1 MAIDLVKCGRVKLH
15 KTRTLKAKNVY
26 HRLLVKLYKF
36 LSRRTTASFNKCVL
50 KRLLNSR
57 VNRAPVSLSKLAKYS
72 QRKSYIDQKGKGK
85 GNDLIFAVVG
95 TVTDDT
101 RLIDVPEL
109 KVCALKFTE
118 KARERI
124 TAAKGKCFTFD
135 QLAINRPQGEN
146 VILLRGTRDR
156 EAKKHFGKAP
166 GLPDSNTKPY
176 VRSKGRKFER
186 ARGRRRS
193 RGYKA

>member
-1 MAIDLVKCGRVKLH
+1 MSLA
-15 KTRTLKAKNVY
+15 TLGNGLRRAGNGISYSEDNHSTGKK
-26 HRLLVKLYKF
+26 KF
-36 LSRRTTASFNKCVL
+36 GLI
-50 KRLLNSR
+50 
-57 VNRAPVSLSKLAKYS
+57 LSKLSKYAE
-72 QRKSYIDQKGKGK
+72 RKSVKDAQSK
-85 GNDLIFAVVG
+85 GNDVIFAVVG
-95 TVTDDT
+95 TVTNDL
-101 RLIDVPEL
+101 RVIDVPEM
-109 KVCALKFTE
+109 KVCALKFSE

-124 TAAKGKCFTFD
+124 VASKGKCLTFD
-135 QLAINRPQGEN
+135 QLALNRPNGEN

-166 GLPDSNTKPY
+166 GLPDANTKPY

>member
-1 MAIDLVKCGRVKLH
+1 MAIDLVKAGRVKLH

-36 LSRRTTASFNKCVL
+36 LSRRTTSKFNKCVL

-57 VNRAPVSLSKLAKYS
+57 INRAPVSLTKLAKYVE
-72 QRKSYIDQKGKGK
+72 RKSVQDLKSK
-85 GNDLIFAVVG
+85 GNDVIFAVVG
-95 TVTDDT
+95 TVTNDL

-124 TAAKGKCFTFD
+124 NAANGKCYTFD
-135 QLAINRPQGEN
+135 QLALNRPNGEN
-146 VILLRGTRDR
+146 VVLLRGTRDR

-166 GLPDSNTKPY
+166 GLPDANTKPY

>member
-15 KTRTLKAKNVY
+15 KMRTLKARNVY

-36 LSRRTTASFNKCVL
+36 LSRRTTSRFNKCVL

-57 VNRAPVSLSKLAKYS
+57 VNRTPVSLTKLAKYS
-72 QRKSYIDQKGKGK
+72 LRKSVADQKAKG
-85 GNDLIFAVVG
+85 DDIIFAIVG
-95 TVTDDT
+95 TVTNDT
-101 RLIDVPEL
+101 RLIDVPEM

-124 TAAKGKCFTFD
+124 TGAKGKCFTFD
-135 QLAINRPQGEN
+135 QLAINRPKGEN

>member
-1 MAIDLVKCGRVKLH
+1 MAIDLVKAGRVKLH

-36 LSRRTTASFNKCVL
+36 LSRRTTSKYNKCVL

-57 VNRAPVSLSKLAKYS
+57 VNRCPVSLSKLSKYAE
-72 QRKSYIDQKGKGK
+72 RKSVKDAQSK
-85 GNDLIFAVVG
+85 GNDVIFAVVG
-95 TVTDDT
+95 TVTNDL
-101 RLIDVPEL
+101 RLIDVPEM
-109 KVCALKFTE
+109 KVCALKFSE

-124 TAAKGKCFTFD
+124 VAAKGKCLTFD
-135 QLAINRPQGEN
+135 QLALNRPNGEN

-166 GLPDSNTKPY
+166 GLPDANTKPY

>member
-15 KTRTLKAKNVY
+15 KMRTLKARNVY

-36 LSRRTTASFNKCVL
+36 LSRRTTSRFNKCVL

-57 VNRAPVSLSKLAKYS
+57 VNRTPVSLTKLAKYS
-72 QRKSYIDQKGKGK
+72 LRKSVADQKAKG
-85 GNDLIFAVVG
+85 DDIIFAIVG
-95 TVTDDT
+95 TVTNDT
-101 RLIDVPEL
+101 RLIDVPEM

-124 TAAKGKCFTFD
+124 TSAKGKCLSFD
-135 QLAINRPQGEN
+135 QLAINRPEGEN

>member
-1 MAIDLVKCGRVKLH
+1 MAIDLVKAGRIRLH
-15 KTRTLKAKNVY
+15 ITRKLKAKNVY

-36 LSRRTTASFNKCVL
+36 LSRRTTSNFNKCVL

-57 VNRAPVSLSKLAKYS
+57 VNRTPVSLSKLAKYAE
-72 QRKSYIDQKGKGK
+72 RKSVKDEKAK
-85 GNDLIFAVVG
+85 GNDVIFAVVG
-95 TVTDDT
+95 TVTNDLRVLD
-101 RLIDVPEL
+101 LPEI

-118 KARERI
+118 KAREKI
-124 TAAKGKCFTFD
+124 TSSNGKCFTFD
-135 QLAINRPQGEN
+135 QLAINRPNGEN

-166 GLPDSNTKPY
+166 GLPDANTKPY
-176 VRSKGRKFER
+176 VRSKGRKFEK

>member
-15 KTRTLKAKNVY
+15 KSRTLKAKNVY

-36 LSRRTTASFNKCVL
+36 LSRRTTSKYNKCVL

-57 VNRAPVSLSKLAKYS
+57 VNRCPVSLSKLSKYAE
-72 QRKSYIDQKGKGK
+72 RKSVKEAKSK
-85 GNDLIFAVVG
+85 GNDVIFAVVG
-95 TVTDDT
+95 TVTNDL
-101 RLIDVPEL
+101 RVIDVPEM
-109 KVCALKFTE
+109 KVCALKFSE

-124 TAAKGKCFTFD
+124 VASKGKCLTFD
-135 QLAINRPQGEN
+135 QLALNRPNGEN

-166 GLPDSNTKPY
+166 GLPDANTKPY

>member
-1 MAIDLVKCGRVKLH
+1 MAIDLVKCGRVKLR
-15 KTRTLKAKNVY
+15 KIRKLKAKNVY

-36 LSRRTTASFNKCVL
+36 LSRRTTSNFNKCVL

-57 VNRAPVSLSKLAKYS
+57 VNRCPVSLSKLSKYA
-72 QRKSYIDQKGKGK
+72 QRKSVTDEKNK
-85 GNDLIFAVVG
+85 GNDIIFAVIG
-95 TVTDDT
+95 TVTNDT
-101 RLIDVPEL
+101 RIIDVPEM

-124 TAAKGKCFTFD
+124 VAAKGKCITFD
-135 QLAINRPQGEN
+135 QLAINRPKGEN
-146 VILLRGTRDR
+146 IILLRGTRDR

>member
-1 MAIDLVKCGRVKLH
+1 MAIDLVKAGRVKLH

-36 LSRRTTASFNKCVL
+36 LSRRTTSKFNKCVL

-57 VNRAPVSLSKLAKYS
+57 INRAPVSLTKLAKYVE
-72 QRKSYIDQKGKGK
+72 RKSVQEAKSK
-85 GNDLIFAVVG
+85 GNDIVFAVVG
-95 TVTDDT
+95 TVTNDL

-124 TAAKGKCFTFD
+124 NAANGKCYTFD
-135 QLAINRPQGEN
+135 QLALNRPNGEN
-146 VILLRGTRDR
+146 VVLLRGTRDR

-166 GLPDSNTKPY
+166 GLPDANTKPY

>member
-15 KTRTLKAKNVY
+15 KMRTLKARNVY

-36 LSRRTTASFNKCVL
+36 LSRRTTSRFNKCVL

-57 VNRAPVSLSKLAKYS
+57 VNRTPVSLTKLAKYS
-72 QRKSYIDQKGKGK
+72 LRKCVADQKAKG
-85 GNDLIFAVVG
+85 DDIIFAIVG
-95 TVTDDT
+95 TVTNDT
-101 RLIDVPEL
+101 RLIDVPEM

-124 TAAKGKCFTFD
+124 TSAKGKCLTFD
-135 QLAINRPQGEN
+135 QLAINRPEGEN

>member
-1 MAIDLVKCGRVKLH
+1 MAIDLVKCGRVKLRRF
-15 KTRTLKAKNVY
+15 RTLRAKNVY
-26 HRLLVKLYKF
+26 HRLLVKSYKF
-36 LSRRTTASFNKCVL
+36 LSRRTTSKCNKCIL

-57 VNRAPVSLSKLAKYS
+57 VNRTPVSLSKLSKYAL
-72 QRKSYIDQKGKGK
+72 RKSVEEAKKKG
-85 GNDLIFAVVG
+85 DDVIFAVVG
-95 TVTDDT
+95 TVTNDT
-101 RLIDVPEL
+101 RTIDVPEM

-124 TAAKGKCFTFD
+124 TAAKGKCITFD
-135 QLAINRPQGEN
+135 QLAINRPNGEN

>member
-1 MAIDLVKCGRVKLH
+1 MAIDLVKAGRVKLH

-36 LSRRTTASFNKCVL
+36 LSRRTTSKFNKCVL

-57 VNRAPVSLSKLAKYS
+57 INRAPVSLTKLAKYVE
-72 QRKSYIDQKGKGK
+72 RKSVQDAKSK
-85 GNDLIFAVVG
+85 GNDIVFAVVG
-95 TVTDDT
+95 TVTNDL

-124 TAAKGKCFTFD
+124 NAANGKCYTFD
-135 QLAINRPQGEN
+135 QLALNRPNGEN
-146 VILLRGTRDR
+146 VVLLRGTRDR

-166 GLPDSNTKPY
+166 GLPDANTKPY

>member
-15 KTRTLKAKNVY
+15 TMRTLKAKNVY

-36 LSRRTTASFNKCVL
+36 LSRRSESNFNKCIL

-57 VNRAPVSLSKLAKYS
+57 VNRTPVSLTKLAKYS
-72 QRKSYIDQKGKGK
+72 LRKSVTDEKAK
-85 GNDLIFAVVG
+85 GNDIIFAVVG

-101 RLIDVPEL
+101 RLIDVPEM
-109 KVCALKFTE
+109 KICALKFTE

-124 TAAKGKCFTFD
+124 TGAKGKCITFD
-135 QLAINRPQGEN
+135 QLAINRPKGEN

>member
-1 MAIDLVKCGRVKLH
+1 MAIDLVKCGRVKLRRF
-15 KTRTLKAKNVY
+15 RTLRAKNVY

-36 LSRRTTASFNKCVL
+36 LSRRTTSKCNKCIL

-57 VNRAPVSLSKLAKYS
+57 VNRTPVSLSKLSKYAL
-72 QRKSYIDQKGKGK
+72 RKSVEEAKKKG
-85 GNDLIFAVVG
+85 DDVIFAVVG
-95 TVTDDT
+95 TVTNDT
-101 RLIDVPEL
+101 RTIDVPEM

-124 TAAKGKCFTFD
+124 TAAKGKCITFD
-135 QLAINRPQGEN
+135 QLAVNRPNGEN

>member
-15 KTRTLKAKNVY
+15 KMRTLKARNVY

-36 LSRRTTASFNKCVL
+36 LSRRTTSKFNKCVL

-57 VNRAPVSLSKLAKYS
+57 VNRTPVSLSKLAKYA
-72 QRKSYIDQKGKGK
+72 QRKSITDLQKEKK
-85 GNDLIFAVVG
+85 DIIFAIVG
-95 TVTDDT
+95 TVTNDT
-101 RLIDVPEL
+101 RVIDIPEM

-124 TAAKGKCFTFD
+124 IAAKGKCITFD
-135 QLAINRPQGEN
+135 QLAINRPNGEN
-146 VILLRGTRDR
+146 VVLLRGTRDR

>member
-15 KTRTLKAKNVY
+15 RVRQLKAKNVY

-36 LSRRTTASFNKCVL
+36 LARRTTAKFNKCVL
-50 KRLLNSR
+50 RRLLNSR
-57 VNRAPVSLSKLAKYS
+57 VNRTPVSLSKLSKYV
-72 QRKSYIDQKGKGK
+72 QRKSVEEKKKKG
-85 GNDLIFAVVG
+85 DDIIFAIVG
-95 TVTDDT
+95 TVTNDT
-101 RLIDVPEL
+101 RIIDVPEM

-124 TAAKGKCFTFD
+124 TAAKVKCITFD
-135 QLAINRPQGEN
+135 QLAINRPNGEN

>member
-1 MAIDLVKCGRVKLH
+1 MAIDLVKCGRVKLRRF
-15 KTRTLKAKNVY
+15 RTLRAKNVY

-36 LSRRTTASFNKCVL
+36 LSRRTTSKCNKCIL

-57 VNRAPVSLSKLAKYS
+57 VNRTPVSLSKLSKYAL
-72 QRKSYIDQKGKGK
+72 RKSVEEAKKKG
-85 GNDLIFAVVG
+85 DDVIFAVVG
-95 TVTDDT
+95 TVTNDT
-101 RLIDVPEL
+101 RTIDVPEM

-124 TAAKGKCFTFD
+124 TAAKGKCITFD
-135 QLAINRPQGEN
+135 QLAVNRPNGEN

-156 EAKKHFGKAP
+156 KDKKHFGKAP

>member
-1 MAIDLVKCGRVKLH
+1 MAIDLVKCGREKLH
-15 KTRTLKAKNVY
+15 KTRKLRAKNVY

-50 KRLLNSR
+50 RRLLNSR
-57 VNRAPVSLSKLAKYS
+57 VNRAPVSLSKLSSYAK
-72 QRKSYIDQKGKGK
+72 RKSIEPRKD
-85 GNDLIFAVVG
+85 DVIFAVVG
-95 TVTDDT
+95 TITDDT
-101 RLIDVPEL
+101 RLIEVPEL

-124 TAAKGKCFTFD
+124 TAAKGKCITFD
-135 QLAINRPQGEN
+135 QLAINRPNGEN

>member
-1 MAIDLVKCGRVKLH
+1 MAIDLVKCGRVKLRRF
-15 KTRTLKAKNVY
+15 RTLRAKNVY

-36 LSRRTTASFNKCVL
+36 LSRRTTSKCNKCIL

-57 VNRAPVSLSKLAKYS
+57 VNRTPVSLSKLSKYAT
-72 QRKSYIDQKGKGK
+72 RKSVEEAKKKG
-85 GNDLIFAVVG
+85 DDVIFAVVG
-95 TVTDDT
+95 TVTNDT
-101 RLIDVPEL
+101 RTIDVPEM

-124 TAAKGKCFTFD
+124 TAAKGKCITFD
-135 QLAINRPQGEN
+135 QLAINRPNGEN

-176 VRSKGRKFER
+176 VRSCLCDGCSRQR
-186 ARGRRRS
+186 ACTS
-193 RGYKA
+193 YN

>member
-1 MAIDLVKCGRVKLH
+1 MAIDLVKCGRVKLRRF
-15 KTRTLKAKNVY
+15 RTLRAKNVY

-36 LSRRTTASFNKCVL
+36 LSRRTTSKFNKCVL

-57 VNRAPVSLSKLAKYS
+57 INRCPVSLSKLSKYAL
-72 QRKSYIDQKGKGK
+72 RKSVEEAKKKG
-85 GNDLIFAVVG
+85 DDVIFAVVG
-95 TVTDDT
+95 TVTNDT
-101 RLIDVPEL
+101 RTIDVPEM

-124 TAAKGKCFTFD
+124 TAAKGKCITFD
-135 QLAINRPQGEN
+135 QLAVNRPNGEN

>member
-15 KTRTLKAKNVY
+15 KIRKLKAKNVY

-36 LSRRTTASFNKCVL
+36 LARRTTSKFNKCVL

-57 VNRAPVSLSKLAKYS
+57 VNRTPVSLSKLAKYS
-72 QRKSYIDQKGKGK
+72 LRKSVADQKAKG
-85 GNDLIFAVVG
+85 DDIIFAIIG
-95 TVTDDT
+95 TVTNDT
-101 RLIDVPEL
+101 RLIDVPEM

-124 TAAKGKCFTFD
+124 TAANGKCITFD
-135 QLAINRPQGEN
+135 QLAINRPKGEN